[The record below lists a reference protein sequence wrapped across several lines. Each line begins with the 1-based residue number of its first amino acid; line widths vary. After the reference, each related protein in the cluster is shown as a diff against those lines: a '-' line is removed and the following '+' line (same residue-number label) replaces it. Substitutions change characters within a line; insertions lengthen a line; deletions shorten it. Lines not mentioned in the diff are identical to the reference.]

1 MNRSFTLLAILI
13 LPLSAVYFGSGD
25 VAFLIAFPPEF
36 ERIEHLPFRPTLTL
50 LALGSCFLV
59 PVLWVL
65 LKRKDRIYRH
75 NLLVQRRHFPKW
87 GYLGYSLLAVSWLI
101 AWTRLPLFSAVQIY
115 TFTPLWLGFIVVV
128 NAHVHQRSNKA
139 PLYKSPGKF
148 AALFLLSALFWW
160 GFEYLNR
167 FTVNWIYV
175 GAEGLSAY
183 HYYIHGS
190 LCFSTVL
197 PAVYSVF
204 LWLHSYNHLHR
215 TFYIGPRFGFL
226 KNRGVGLVSLI
237 LGLLGMLG
245 VGWIPQ
251 FSYPFLWF
259 GPLLICG
266 GLQLLI
272 GQNAGIY
279 SWARGDWR
287 WFAFW
292 ALAGLIC
299 GFFWELWNFYSQLK
313 WEYQLSFFNGW
324 PVFEMPILGYLGYL
338 PFGIFCGLV
347 TKWLFK
353 NRAQIEFSPNN

>member
-1 MNRSFTLLAILI
+1 MSRSFTLRAILI

-87 GYLGYSLLAVSWLI
+87 GYLGYSLLGVSWLI

-160 GFEYLNR
+160 
-167 FTVNWIYV
+167 
-175 GAEGLSAY
+175 
-183 HYYIHGS
+183 
-190 LCFSTVL
+190 
-197 PAVYSVF
+197 
-204 LWLHSYNHLHR
+204 
-215 TFYIGPRFGFL
+215 
-226 KNRGVGLVSLI
+226 
-237 LGLLGMLG
+237 
-245 VGWIPQ
+245 
-251 FSYPFLWF
+251 
-259 GPLLICG
+259 
-266 GLQLLI
+266 
-272 GQNAGIY
+272 
-279 SWARGDWR
+279 
-287 WFAFW
+287 
-292 ALAGLIC
+292 
-299 GFFWELWNFYSQLK
+299 
-313 WEYQLSFFNGW
+313 
-324 PVFEMPILGYLGYL
+324 
-338 PFGIFCGLV
+338 
-347 TKWLFK
+347 
-353 NRAQIEFSPNN
+353 